1 MKNKKRLIS
10 IISVTAIVA
19 ILILL
24 KVDFSGSK
32 EARNALAPGG
42 LKPQISVDIMLMQP
56 KNLQDKIFTNGTT
69 LSNEE
74 VELRSETSG
83 KITQILFEEGKRVK
97 KGDLLVKINDAELQ
111 ATLKKNLSRETLARD
126 KEARFKQLL
135 EKNMTSQQEYDV
147 ALSELNSVIADVEFT
162 RAQIEKTEVRA
173 PFDGIIGLRSVS
185 LGSFI
190 STQINIAKLQSI
202 NPIKVDFSVP
212 QKYFGVLEEGKI
224 INVKLPNTGKTFLG
238 RIYAVEPKIEE
249 NTRTVK
255 TRATVANERNELT
268 PGAYVEV
275 EIILEDISSALL
287 VPSYA
292 IVPDIE
298 GEKVFVYKNGKA
310 VLQKVSTGIR
320 TEKDVQIISGLEK
333 GDSLIVSGIIQLRPN
348 MQVKINKPEQF

>member
-10 IISVTAIVA
+10 IISIVAIVA
-19 ILILL
+19 ILVLL
-24 KVDFSGSK
+24 KVDFSGSD
-32 EARNALAPGG
+32 ETVNTPGQG
-42 LKPQISVDIMLMQP
+42 GPRRQVSVDIAILEPQ
-56 KNLQDKIFTNGTT
+56 KLQNKIFTNGTT

-83 KITQILFEEGKRVK
+83 KITEILFEEGKRVK
-97 KGDLLVKINDAELQ
+97 KGDLLVKINDSELQ

-147 ALSELNSVIADVEFT
+147 ALSELNSVLADVEFT

-173 PFDGIIGLRSVS
+173 PFDGVIGLRSVS
-185 LGSFI
+185 VGSFI
-190 STQINIAKLQSI
+190 STQTNIAKLQSI
-202 NPIKVDFSVP
+202 NPIKIDFSVP
-212 QKYFGVLEEGKI
+212 QKYFGVLKEGKT
-224 INVKLPNTGKTFLG
+224 INIKLPNTAKTFYG

-255 TRATVANERNELT
+255 ARATVANEQNELT

-287 VPSYA
+287 VPSFA

-298 GEKVFVYKNGKA
+298 GEKVFVYKKGKA
-310 VLQKVSTGIR
+310 VLQKVTTGIR
-320 TEKDVQIISGLEK
+320 TERDVQIIEGLEK

-348 MQVKINKPEQF
+348 MPVRINPAK

>member
-10 IISVTAIVA
+10 IISVIAIIA
-19 ILILL
+19 ILILI
-24 KVDFSGSK
+24 KVDFSGSD
-32 EARNALAPGG
+32 ETSNTPGPGG
-42 LKPQISVDIMLMQP
+42 PRRQISVDIMVIQP
-56 KNLQDKIFTNGTT
+56 QKLQDKIFANGTT

-83 KITQILFEEGKRVK
+83 KITEILFEEGKRVK

-111 ATLKKNLSRETLARD
+111 ATLKKNLSRESLARD
-126 KEARFKQLL
+126 KESRYKQLL

-185 LGSFI
+185 LGTFI
-190 STQINIAKLQSI
+190 STQTNIAKLQSI
-202 NPIKVDFSVP
+202 NPIKIDFSVP
-212 QKYFGVLEEGKI
+212 QKYSGILREGKS
-224 INVKLPNTGKTFLG
+224 INVKLPNTGKTFIG
-238 RIYAVEPKIEE
+238 KIYAVEPKIEE
-249 NTRTVK
+249 NTRTIK
-255 TRATVANERNELT
+255 ARATVSNERNELT

-275 EIILEDISSALL
+275 EIILEDISSAIL
-287 VPSYA
+287 VPSFT

-298 GEKVFVYKNGKA
+298 GEKVFLYKKGKA

-320 TEKDVQIISGLEK
+320 TEKDVQIISGLDK

-348 MQVKINKPEQF
+348 VPVKLNTPNK

>member
-10 IISVTAIVA
+10 VISVVAIIA

-24 KVDFSGSK
+24 KVDFSGNK
-32 EARNALAPGG
+32 EEGNTPGPGG
-42 LKPQISVDIMLMQP
+42 PRRQIAVDIVVIQP
-56 KNLQDKIFTNGTT
+56 QKLQDKIFTNGTT
-69 LSNEE
+69 VSNEE

-147 ALSELNSVIADVEFT
+147 ALSELNGVIADVEFT

-173 PFDGIIGLRSVS
+173 PFDGIVGLRSVS
-185 LGSFI
+185 VGSFI
-190 STQINIAKLQSI
+190 STQTSIAKLQSI
-202 NPIKVDFSVP
+202 NPIKIDFSVP
-212 QKYFGVLEEGKI
+212 QKYFGVLKEGKS
-224 INVKLPNTGKTFLG
+224 INVKLPNTGKTFIG
-238 RIYAVEPKIEE
+238 KIYAVEPKIEE

-255 TRATVANERNELT
+255 ARALVSNERNELT

-275 EIILEDISSALL
+275 EIILEELSSAIL
-287 VPSYA
+287 VPSFT

-310 VLQKVSTGIR
+310 VLQKVTTGIR

-348 MQVKINKPEQF
+348 MPVTIKDSNK